1 MKFISS
7 RGITKLPRMPLLQ
20 ASASPMMCV
29 KHVNEALAAVKDVKK
44 VEVSLSEGTAVIT
57 STRQLSE
64 DELKAAI
71 SAAGYGYEGL
81 AA

>member
-1 MKFISS
+1 MFGHKKEVFSQKIKVSGMKC
-7 RGITKLPRMPLLQ
+7 
-20 ASASPMMCV
+20 MMCV
-29 KHVNEALAAVKDVKK
+29 KHVSEALEAVKGVKK

-64 DELKAAI
+64 EELKAAVT
-71 SAAGYGYEGL
+71 ATGYGYEGF

>member
-1 MKFISS
+1 MFGHKKEVFSQKIKVSGMKC
-7 RGITKLPRMPLLQ
+7 
-20 ASASPMMCV
+20 MMCV